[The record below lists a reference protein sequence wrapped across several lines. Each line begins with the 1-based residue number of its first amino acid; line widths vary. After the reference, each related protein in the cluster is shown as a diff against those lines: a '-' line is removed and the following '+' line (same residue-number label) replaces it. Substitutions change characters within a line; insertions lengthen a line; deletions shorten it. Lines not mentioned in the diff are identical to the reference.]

1 MLLYPEVLLE
11 QKKDFILPVP
21 SPEGINA
28 DIPLLIR
35 AIRLSYDF
43 NNRDDWALFPSELCG
58 IVRPLLEG
66 GFYSNELPCNGRGRS
81 LAELRM
87 CPEDPDPPAGS
98 PGNRANPSIG

>member
-43 NNRDDWALFPSELCG
+43 NNRDDWAMFLSELCG

-66 GFYSNELPCNGRGRS
+66 GPIQTS
-81 LAELRM
+81 
-87 CPEDPDPPAGS
+87 CPATVEG
-98 PGNRANPSIG
+98 GV